1 MRTIARFMDARNTA
15 EGKFLSVLLSV
26 LLVFS
31 FLNVTM
37 FTDYAG
43 ADTTPEGDGTEIVDP
58 VEDVEEPEAQ
68 PEDEADG
75 PESEEPAE
83 EVNETDPA
91 AEPEAPAA
99 AEEPEESYP
108 AQRLTAE
115 AGDGVTIVMEVP
127 EGALPAN
134 SSMKVETVSSR
145 AVEKTVEKAVAA
157 EGKKVEEQ
165 SAYSITLFNAAG
177 DEVSPAKKVKVS
189 FRNAGVDGDEIAVMK
204 VEDGANAV
212 EVAEV
217 QDNGTAAFS
226 DAAPTESGN
235 VYVLVGKKAEIKAP
249 TVEQKTVTLRVVYET
264 GAVRDV
270 IPIAVEKKDGAYAG
284 TYKLDLNGFTASCDA
299 EMATIDETGLVSFSF
314 QDDEPVTIVVTLR
327 GEKATYTVN
336 HYKRGA
342 NEGEETLAESVQR
355 EGIVGTST
363 EAVANTY
370 EGYTCEGVAQTIV
383 TAENDAVVNIYYA
396 PNSYKLSYESN
407 GGSYVPPVLGV
418 HGQTVDAITHIPYS
432 KVLTCG
438 KTVHSHDGDCWGLT
452 CKIEEH
458 THSYTES
465 QWKGIPFLG
474 GHMEYKGGC
483 YGSSWSRDPSCGKTA
498 HTHGDSCYGYTC
510 GLEAHQHTDGECYE
524 VTLESWTPTPQKQG
538 YTFEGWYEDEALT
551 TPAQNTY
558 VLTGDR
564 TLYAKWTAG
573 QAFYTIVYLTEN
585 ADDGNYSYFG
595 SIGNQL
601 AEVGTTVTAN
611 ANSAKPSGLDTAHFT
626 FAEST
631 SATVKADG
639 STVVTVKYKR
649 NTYTLTSEEKHG
661 GKKLT
666 LTAKYGAHI
675 TDAFNKAFNEPTG
688 NDIAWSLENDQRT
701 KVAAIDVMPGRNA
714 TVYEFEYS
722 SKKSQTLSYWLENYA
737 SYTTTMYDGRTYG
750 LYKTINVKFNYLNSA
765 DFPDHTGYMRHDA
778 YIDGR
783 SRGVNFGEYT
793 TSNGTTGDFYYNAA
807 SYSLDLYG
815 YEGVKLPSNSVKLG
829 ADITSYLTEPETP
842 VDGATFA
849 GWFIDPEH
857 TTLFTGTT
865 MPMGLALYADW
876 NMPTYKIA
884 LDAQGGIFADDAQ
897 MPEDVEYG
905 EIIGSQLPTP
915 ENPGYIFTGWVTS
928 PITKEPFDPRKPITE
943 DTTLYASWMAS
954 PTVEYTVIHKVGSN
968 VIKTEKHTGMVG
980 STVTASALSEDA
992 LDEYKDYLPTPA
1004 TQTLTLVR
1012 GENTMVF
1019 EYAKLDDIKYTVEYK
1034 LPDGSIV
1041 NELTQKDVPAAARM
1055 QVVGISQEAATW
1067 ASDNGYMFKNGTTQV
1082 VSDMGLGKVVTF
1094 DLDYQP
1100 YTIKY
1105 NLNRG
1110 NWQTTEPAGLPHS
1123 YTIQD
1128 TANGKTINIAAQPT
1142 REGFTFAGWIVDGET
1157 YAADD
1162 AGNKLTLGV
1171 LGQSIDLKAGT
1182 KGDLELKACW
1192 LRPLTITAP
1201 SKERAYNGKDIMKDL
1216 DLGGANVEGLLD
1228 VSILGIGV
1236 THTLSSAT
1244 VKLMD
1249 GDELVNVGEGETTV
1263 VLSSIKIVDQNG
1275 RDVTDMYDLKN
1286 STVKNGK
1293 VKITPKAVTVTAKS
1307 TGKVYGAADPELE
1320 AEVSGTLGA
1329 DTVDYTVTREQGEDV
1344 DTYKMTAAGATAQ
1357 GNYEVTYV
1365 DGTFTISAADRPADK
1380 QIAVTSYGKPYDA
1393 AAHGVTVAG
1402 NDLDGD
1408 KTEYSVD
1415 GGATWTEQAPQRT
1428 DVQQA
1433 ETVKVR
1439 VTNKNYRAAE
1449 AEGTIAITPKAVTVT
1464 AKSTG
1469 KVYGAADPEL
1479 EAEVSGTLGADTVDY
1494 TVTREQ
1500 GEDVDTYKMTA
1511 AGATAQGNY
1520 EVTYVDG
1527 TFTISAADRP
1537 ADKQIAVTS
1546 YGKPYDAA
1554 AHGVTV
1560 AGNDL
1565 DGDKTEYSVD
1575 GGATWTEQAPQRT
1588 DVQQAETVKVRVTN
1602 KNYRAAEA
1610 EGTIA
1615 ITPAPLTISAVANS
1629 KVYGEEDPVFDWNKT
1644 GLIGE
1649 DEIGAVSVT
1658 RSNAAVNDAG
1668 LYEDVL
1674 VPNVAEEDR
1683 NPNYEYAF
1691 VPADFRILAS
1701 DENDVVIPGINNV
1714 AANGIVK
1721 TYDGQILTVTATAVC
1736 DDSTLEYSVDDGA
1749 WTTQQP
1755 TFLNAGTY
1763 EVTIRA
1769 INPNYETVVKAVT
1782 VVVNRAPV
1790 TVAAVAASKTAGA
1803 ADPTLTATVSGL
1815 VNGEPASLISY
1826 TVARAAG
1833 ELVGSYQ
1840 IVPTGLAIQ
1849 GNYAVTYVPATLTI
1863 SAAPVVPP
1871 TVTPVVPTTPVVTP
1885 AAVTPAPTPA
1895 APAAPAPAAPA
1906 PAAAPAAAAPAP
1918 AAEPIEDD
1926 ATPQAAAPAERTPL
1940 AETEEIEDEGTPMGA
1955 FDEPH
1960 CWVHW
1965 VMLLGILITA
1975 AYGAIV
1981 VRRRLHLADDVD
1993 DYEKQVLGIEDEA
2006 PEAVPADGRQAL

>member
-943 DTTLYASWMAS
+943 DTTLYASWIAS

>member
-1 MRTIARFMDARNTA
+1 
-15 EGKFLSVLLSV
+15 
-26 LLVFS
+26 
-31 FLNVTM
+31 
-37 FTDYAG
+37 
-43 ADTTPEGDGTEIVDP
+43 
-58 VEDVEEPEAQ
+58 
-68 PEDEADG
+68 
-75 PESEEPAE
+75 
-83 EVNETDPA
+83 
-91 AEPEAPAA
+91 
-99 AEEPEESYP
+99 
-108 AQRLTAE
+108 
-115 AGDGVTIVMEVP
+115 
-127 EGALPAN
+127 
-134 SSMKVETVSSR
+134 
-145 AVEKTVEKAVAA
+145 
-157 EGKKVEEQ
+157 
-165 SAYSITLFNAAG
+165 
-177 DEVSPAKKVKVS
+177 
-189 FRNAGVDGDEIAVMK
+189 
-204 VEDGANAV
+204 
-212 EVAEV
+212 
-217 QDNGTAAFS
+217 
-226 DAAPTESGN
+226 
-235 VYVLVGKKAEIKAP
+235 
-249 TVEQKTVTLRVVYET
+249 
-264 GAVRDV
+264 
-270 IPIAVEKKDGAYAG
+270 
-284 TYKLDLNGFTASCDA
+284 
-299 EMATIDETGLVSFSF
+299 MATIDETGLVSFSF

-897 MPEDVEYG
+897 IPEDVEYG

>member
-1 MRTIARFMDARNTA
+1 
-15 EGKFLSVLLSV
+15 
-26 LLVFS
+26 
-31 FLNVTM
+31 
-37 FTDYAG
+37 
-43 ADTTPEGDGTEIVDP
+43 
-58 VEDVEEPEAQ
+58 
-68 PEDEADG
+68 
-75 PESEEPAE
+75 
-83 EVNETDPA
+83 
-91 AEPEAPAA
+91 
-99 AEEPEESYP
+99 
-108 AQRLTAE
+108 
-115 AGDGVTIVMEVP
+115 MEVP

>member
-1 MRTIARFMDARNTA
+1 M
-15 EGKFLSVLLSV
+15 

-37 FTDYAG
+37 FTDYAN
-43 ADTTPEGDGTEIVDP
+43 AEGDNGEATEFAEP
-58 VEDVEEPEAQ
+58 VGEPEAQAQ
-68 PEDEADG
+68 PEDEANG

-83 EVNETDPA
+83 EVNEAEPA
-91 AEPEAPAA
+91 AEPEAPAV

-115 AGDGVTIVMEVP
+115 AGDGVTVVMEAP

-145 AVEKTVEKAVAA
+145 AVEKTVEEVVAD

-189 FRNAGVDGDEIAVMK
+189 FRNAGVDGDEITVMK
-204 VEDGANAV
+204 VANGARAV
-212 EVAEV
+212 EVAEIR
-217 QDNGTAAFS
+217 DNGTAAFS
-226 DAAPTESGN
+226 DTAPTESGN

-383 TAENDAVVNIYYA
+383 TVENDAVVNIYYA

-418 HGQTVDAITHIPYS
+418 HGQTVDAITYIPYS

-465 QWKGIPFLG
+465 QWKGIPLLG

-483 YGSSWSRDPSCGKTA
+483 YGSSWSRNPSCGKTA

-573 QAFYTIVYLTEN
+573 QALYTIVYLTEN
-585 ADDGNYSYFG
+585 ADDGNCSYFG

-688 NDIAWSLENDQRT
+688 NDIAWSLENDQST

-737 SYTTTMYDGRTYG
+737 SDTTTMYDGRTYG

-815 YEGVKLPSNSVKLG
+815 YEGVKLSTNSVKLG
-829 ADITSYLTEPETP
+829 ADITSYLTEPEAP

-857 TTLFTGTT
+857 TTPFTGTA

-876 NMPTYKIA
+876 NMPTYKIT
-884 LDAQGGIFADDAQ
+884 LDGQGGTFTDDAQ

-915 ENPGYIFTGWVTS
+915 EKPGYIFTGWVTS
-928 PITKEPFDPRKPITE
+928 PITEAPFDPRKPITE

-954 PTVEYTVIHKVGSN
+954 STVEYTVIHKVGGE
-968 VIKTEKHTGMVG
+968 VIATEKHTGMVG

-992 LDEYKDYLPTPA
+992 LGEYKDYLPTPA
-1004 TQTLTLVR
+1004 TQTTTLVR

-1100 YTIKY
+1100 YTITY
-1105 NLNRG
+1105 VLG
-1110 NWQTTEPAGLPHS
+1110 NGETWENDF
-1123 YTIQD
+1123 YTKNDLEISIS
-1128 TANGKTINIAAQPT
+1128 KQPT
-1142 REGFTFAGWIVDGET
+1142 WEGHRFVGWKVDGVDTKVEQIISKDPST
-1157 YAADD
+1157 D
-1162 AGNKLTLGV
+1162 LLPPES
-1171 LGQSIDLKAGT
+1171 LGQTITLAKGT
-1182 KGDLELKACW
+1182 IGDL
-1192 LRPLTITAP
+1192 TIEALWQIDVVVTAP
-1201 SKERAYNGKDIMKDL
+1201 SKTMTYDGTNIMVAGGWTDATATNLLPGHKVVISSDAIKLSDGSSEMINAGEKLTTL
-1216 DLGGANVEGLLD
+1216 DKSD
-1228 VSILGIGV
+1228 VKIYWSGV
-1236 THTLSSAT
+1236 
-1244 VKLMD
+1244 
-1249 GDELVNVGEGETTV
+1249 
-1263 VLSSIKIVDQNG
+1263 
-1275 RDVTDMYDLKN
+1275 DVTRLYN
-1286 STVKNGK
+1286 ITEIKNGLA
-1293 VKITPKAVTVTAKS
+1293 KIGQREVTVTGEGWPS
-1307 TGKVYGAADPELE
+1307 EQP
-1320 AEVSGTLGA
+1320 
-1329 DTVDYTVTREQGEDV
+1329 YT
-1344 DTYKMTAAGATAQ
+1344 
-1357 GNYEVTYV
+1357 
-1365 DGTFTISAADRPADK
+1365 
-1380 QIAVTSYGKPYDA
+1380 GKPY
-1393 AAHGVTVAG
+1393 TK
-1402 NDLDGD
+1402 DG
-1408 KTEYSVD
+1408 
-1415 GGATWTEQAPQRT
+1415 
-1428 DVQQA
+1428 
-1433 ETVKVR
+1433 
-1439 VTNKNYRAAE
+1439 
-1449 AEGTIAITPKAVTVT
+1449 
-1464 AKSTG
+1464 
-1469 KVYGAADPEL
+1469 
-1479 EAEVSGTLGADTVDY
+1479 
-1494 TVTREQ
+1494 
-1500 GEDVDTYKMTA
+1500 
-1511 AGATAQGNY
+1511 
-1520 EVTYVDG
+1520 
-1527 TFTISAADRP
+1527 
-1537 ADKQIAVTS
+1537 
-1546 YGKPYDAA
+1546 
-1554 AHGVTV
+1554 
-1560 AGNDL
+1560 
-1565 DGDKTEYSVD
+1565 
-1575 GGATWTEQAPQRT
+1575 
-1588 DVQQAETVKVRVTN
+1588 
-1602 KNYRAAEA
+1602 
-1610 EGTIA
+1610 
-1615 ITPAPLTISAVANS
+1615 
-1629 KVYGEEDPVFDWNKT
+1629 
-1644 GLIGE
+1644 
-1649 DEIGAVSVT
+1649 
-1658 RSNAAVNDAG
+1658 
-1668 LYEDVL
+1668 
-1674 VPNVAEEDR
+1674 
-1683 NPNYEYAF
+1683 EYAF
-1691 VPADFRILAS
+1691 DNV
-1701 DENDVVIPGINNV
+1701 V
-1714 AANGIVK
+1714 AARRPPS
-1721 TYDGQILTVTATAVC
+1721 AT
-1736 DDSTLEYSVDDGA
+1736 SS
-1749 WTTQQP
+1749 
-1755 TFLNAGTY
+1755 
-1763 EVTIRA
+1763 
-1769 INPNYETVVKAVT
+1769 
-1782 VVVNRAPV
+1782 RAPRWA
-1790 TVAAVAASKTAGA
+1790 TTTARS
-1803 ADPTLTATVSGL
+1803 ATTSR
-1815 VNGEPASLISY
+1815 SW
-1826 TVARAAG
+1826 
-1833 ELVGSYQ
+1833 
-1840 IVPTGLAIQ
+1840 
-1849 GNYAVTYVPATLTI
+1849 
-1863 SAAPVVPP
+1863 
-1871 TVTPVVPTTPVVTP
+1871 
-1885 AAVTPAPTPA
+1885 PAPT
-1895 APAAPAPAAPA
+1895 
-1906 PAAAPAAAAPAP
+1906 
-1918 AAEPIEDD
+1918 
-1926 ATPQAAAPAERTPL
+1926 T
-1940 AETEEIEDEGTPMGA
+1940 
-1955 FDEPH
+1955 
-1960 CWVHW
+1960 
-1965 VMLLGILITA
+1965 
-1975 AYGAIV
+1975 
-1981 VRRRLHLADDVD
+1981 
-1993 DYEKQVLGIEDEA
+1993 
-2006 PEAVPADGRQAL
+2006 